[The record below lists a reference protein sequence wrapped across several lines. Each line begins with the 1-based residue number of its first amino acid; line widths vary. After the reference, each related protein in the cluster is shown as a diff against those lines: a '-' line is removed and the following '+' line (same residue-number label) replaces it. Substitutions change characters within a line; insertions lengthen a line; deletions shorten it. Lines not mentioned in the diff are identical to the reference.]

1 MTVPGTPDGA
11 PVAAPR
17 TAAGV
22 AWTAAALVAHAGMAL
37 AVLAVHARWLEPDE
51 VGAAALATSLVM
63 VIQVAST
70 AGLGP
75 ALVQRTALSI
85 HHERAAALLL
95 LLLGLGTTTALW
107 WGSAPIAGLLGV
119 PAASPAIHVA
129 AGAVLLRCLAVV
141 PEARLRRALHFGRLA
156 AFEFAASVV
165 LAAVA
170 IVAALRGWGAQALP
184 VAHLAQA
191 AVHLGLL
198 ALAGGLV
205 APAWHRLGGPELL
218 RFGGGHTVAQFLAQ
232 LAAHA
237 DNWVV
242 GRLLGATALSF
253 YSRAF
258 QLTLMPAT
266 LIGQVADK
274 VFFPA
279 MARLQD
285 DRAAL
290 NRSFAEA
297 SGVVAMLALP
307 AMALCLLRADDIVLV
322 LLGPRWA
329 PTADAIR
336 VLAIALLPRL
346 SYKLCDALVRATGDV
361 WAAAGW
367 QAVYAM
373 AILAFAAIGA
383 RQGVGGVAAGVTIAM
398 YLKWALMLRLAR
410 RRVGLDLRLLVRRS
424 IPAVGT
430 TAAFV
435 ALTLLLPAGDSPL
448 GRIAASSA
456 LAVAALAASV
466 RLHQQGARRD
476 RRAAIGGAPTPA
488 IGERIA

>member
-1 MTVPGTPDGA
+1 
-11 PVAAPR
+11 
-17 TAAGV
+17 
-22 AWTAAALVAHAGMAL
+22 
-37 AVLAVHARWLEPDE
+37 
-51 VGAAALATSLVM
+51 
-63 VIQVAST
+63 
-70 AGLGP
+70 
-75 ALVQRTALSI
+75 
-85 HHERAAALLL
+85 
-95 LLLGLGTTTALW
+95 
-107 WGSAPIAGLLGV
+107 
-119 PAASPAIHVA
+119 
-129 AGAVLLRCLAVV
+129 
-141 PEARLRRALHFGRLA
+141 
-156 AFEFAASVV
+156 
-165 LAAVA
+165 
-170 IVAALRGWGAQALP
+170 
-184 VAHLAQA
+184 
-191 AVHLGLL
+191 
-198 ALAGGLV
+198 
-205 APAWHRLGGPELL
+205 
-218 RFGGGHTVAQFLAQ
+218 
-232 LAAHA
+232 
-237 DNWVV
+237 
-242 GRLLGATALSF
+242 
-253 YSRAF
+253 
-258 QLTLMPAT
+258 
-266 LIGQVADK
+266 
-274 VFFPA
+274 
-279 MARLQD
+279 
-285 DRAAL
+285 
-290 NRSFAEA
+290 
-297 SGVVAMLALP
+297 MLALP